1 MFSFELLINALVI
14 GILLGGFYAA
24 LSIGLSIS
32 FGLLDIVNIA
42 HPAFII
48 LGAFVCFIFNSH
60 YGFDPILVGIV
71 FCPVFF
77 ILGTLIYRIYYG
89 SFEKTGAEA
98 LRGLAFFFGV
108 MFIIE
113 VILIM
118 SFGVDFQ
125 MVQAGYIDFKA
136 TFGVVDIPFRMFV
149 PFVFAMLMAI
159 GLQWFSSKTF
169 FGRAMQ
175 AVAQDSLALRLMGI
189 DPAKI
194 KTIAFGISIATCS
207 IAGALLVIVLL
218 VELGILFLTES
229 FSQMSLVE
237 YSKNPSFTEKENTK
251 QIGELLYTYYFYLF
265 QISGIIL
272 LVAMI
277 GSITLTL
284 RDRGQVK
291 RQNIS
296 VQNTIEAGKAIEKK
310 KVKLGEGI

>member
-1 MFSFELLINALVI
+1 MFSFELLINAIVI

-48 LGAFVCFIFNSH
+48 LGAFICFVFNSH
-60 YGFDPILVGIV
+60 YGIDPILMGII
-71 FCPVFF
+71 FSPVFF
-77 ILGTLIYRIYYG
+77 LLGLLIYRIYYER
-89 SFEKTGAEA
+89 FEKTGAEA
-98 LRGLAFFFGV
+98 LRGLAFFFGL

-189 DPAKI
+189 DPVKI

-207 IAGALLVIVLL
+207 IAGALLVIVIPIEPSVGRLYIGQVFAIVVLGGLGSQSGTLIAAMLLGL
-218 VELGILFLTES
+218 VESLITTFFGPSWSPAVAFGALILVLAFKPTGILGRVGDT
-229 FSQMSLVE
+229 
-237 YSKNPSFTEKENTK
+237 
-251 QIGELLYTYYFYLF
+251 
-265 QISGIIL
+265 
-272 LVAMI
+272 
-277 GSITLTL
+277 
-284 RDRGQVK
+284 RG
-291 RQNIS
+291 
-296 VQNTIEAGKAIEKK
+296 
-310 KVKLGEGI
+310 

>member
-1 MFSFELLINALVI
+1 M
-14 GILLGGFYAA
+14 LGGFYAA

-48 LGAFVCFIFNSH
+48 LGAFICFVFNSH
-60 YGFDPILVGIV
+60 YGIDPILMGII
-71 FCPVFF
+71 FSPVFF
-77 ILGTLIYRIYYG
+77 LFGLLIYRIYYER
-89 SFEKTGAEA
+89 FEKTGAEA
-98 LRGLAFFFGV
+98 LRGLAFFFGL

-118 SFGVDFQ
+118 YFGVDFQ

-159 GLQWFSSKTF
+159 GLQWFSSRTF

-175 AVAQDSLALRLMGI
+175 AVAQDSLALRLMAI

-207 IAGALLVIVLL
+207 IAGALLVIVIPIEPSVGRLYIGQVFAIVVLGGLGSQSGTLIAAMLLGL
-218 VELGILFLTES
+218 VESLITTFFGPSWSPAVAFGALILVLAFKPTGILGRVGDT
-229 FSQMSLVE
+229 
-237 YSKNPSFTEKENTK
+237 
-251 QIGELLYTYYFYLF
+251 
-265 QISGIIL
+265 
-272 LVAMI
+272 
-277 GSITLTL
+277 
-284 RDRGQVK
+284 RG
-291 RQNIS
+291 
-296 VQNTIEAGKAIEKK
+296 
-310 KVKLGEGI
+310 

>member
-1 MFSFELLINALVI
+1 M
-14 GILLGGFYAA
+14 LGGFYAA

-48 LGAFVCFIFNSH
+48 LGAFICFVFNSH
-60 YGFDPILVGIV
+60 YGIDPILMGII
-71 FCPVFF
+71 FSPVFF
-77 ILGTLIYRIYYG
+77 LFGLLIYRIYYER
-89 SFEKTGAEA
+89 FEKTGAEA
-98 LRGLAFFFGV
+98 LRGLAFFFGL

-159 GLQWFSSKTF
+159 GLQWFSSRTF

-207 IAGALLVIVLL
+207 IAGALLVIVIPIEPSVGRLYIGQVFAIVVLGGLGSQSCTLIAAMLLGL
-218 VELGILFLTES
+218 VESLITTFFGPSWSPAVAFGALILVLAFKPTGILGRVGDT
-229 FSQMSLVE
+229 
-237 YSKNPSFTEKENTK
+237 
-251 QIGELLYTYYFYLF
+251 
-265 QISGIIL
+265 
-272 LVAMI
+272 
-277 GSITLTL
+277 
-284 RDRGQVK
+284 RG
-291 RQNIS
+291 
-296 VQNTIEAGKAIEKK
+296 
-310 KVKLGEGI
+310 

>member
-60 YGFDPILVGIV
+60 YGFDPILVGLV
-71 FCPVFF
+71 FSPIFF
-77 ILGTLIYRIYYG
+77 MLGTLIYRIYYG

-125 MVQAGYIDFKA
+125 MVQADYIDYKA
-136 TFGVVDIPFRMFV
+136 QFGAIDLPFRMFV
-149 PFVFAMLMAI
+149 PFVIAMIMTI
-159 GLQWFSSKTF
+159 GLQYFSSRTF

-175 AVAQDSLALRLMGI
+175 AVAQDPLALRLMAI
-189 DPAKI
+189 DPARI
-194 KTIAFGISIATCS
+194 KRIAFGLSLATCS
-207 IAGALLVIVLL
+207 IAGALLVIVIPIEPSVGRLYIGQVFAIVVLGGLGSQSGTLIAAMLL
-218 VELGILFLTES
+218 GLLESLITTFFGPSWSPAVAFGALILVLAFKPTGILGRVGDT
-229 FSQMSLVE
+229 
-237 YSKNPSFTEKENTK
+237 
-251 QIGELLYTYYFYLF
+251 
-265 QISGIIL
+265 
-272 LVAMI
+272 
-277 GSITLTL
+277 
-284 RDRGQVK
+284 RG
-291 RQNIS
+291 
-296 VQNTIEAGKAIEKK
+296 
-310 KVKLGEGI
+310 

>member
-1 MFSFELLINALVI
+1 MFSFELLINAIVI
-14 GILLGGFYAA
+14 GIMLGGFYAA

-48 LGAFVCFIFNSH
+48 LGAFICFVFNSH
-60 YGFDPILVGIV
+60 YGIDPILMGII
-71 FCPVFF
+71 FSPVFF
-77 ILGTLIYRIYYG
+77 LFGLLIYRIYYER
-89 SFEKTGAEA
+89 FEKTGAEA
-98 LRGLAFFFGV
+98 LRGLAFFFGL

-159 GLQWFSSKTF
+159 GLQWFSSRTF

-207 IAGALLVIVLL
+207 IAGALLVIVIPIEPSVGRLYIGQVFAIVVLGGLGSHSGTLIAAMLLGL
-218 VELGILFLTES
+218 VESLITTFFGPSWSPAVAFGALILVLAFKPTGILGRVGDT
-229 FSQMSLVE
+229 
-237 YSKNPSFTEKENTK
+237 
-251 QIGELLYTYYFYLF
+251 
-265 QISGIIL
+265 
-272 LVAMI
+272 
-277 GSITLTL
+277 
-284 RDRGQVK
+284 RG
-291 RQNIS
+291 
-296 VQNTIEAGKAIEKK
+296 
-310 KVKLGEGI
+310 

>member
-1 MFSFELLINALVI
+1 LFSFELLINAIVI

-48 LGAFVCFIFNSH
+48 LGAFICFVFNSH
-60 YGFDPILVGIV
+60 YGIDPILMGII
-71 FCPVFF
+71 FSPVFF
-77 ILGTLIYRIYYG
+77 IFGLLIYRIYYER
-89 SFEKTGAEA
+89 FEKTGAEA
-98 LRGLAFFFGV
+98 LRGLAFFFGL

-159 GLQWFSSKTF
+159 GLQWFSSRTF

-207 IAGALLVIVLL
+207 IAGALLVIVIPIEPSVGRLYIGQVFAIVVLGGLGSQSGTLIAAMLLGL
-218 VELGILFLTES
+218 VESLITTFFGPSWSPAVAFGALILVLAFKPTGILGRVGDT
-229 FSQMSLVE
+229 
-237 YSKNPSFTEKENTK
+237 
-251 QIGELLYTYYFYLF
+251 
-265 QISGIIL
+265 
-272 LVAMI
+272 
-277 GSITLTL
+277 
-284 RDRGQVK
+284 RG
-291 RQNIS
+291 
-296 VQNTIEAGKAIEKK
+296 
-310 KVKLGEGI
+310 

>member
-1 MFSFELLINALVI
+1 VNSRLLPRFFFGIFILFSAELLINAIVT

-60 YGFDPILVGIV
+60 YGLDPILMGIIFAPAFYV
-71 FCPVFF
+71 
-77 ILGTLIYRIYYG
+77 IGTLIYRIYYE

-125 MVQAGYIDFKA
+125 MVQADYIDFKA

-149 PFVFAMLMAI
+149 PFVIAMMMTL
-159 GLQWFSSKTF
+159 GLQYFSSRTF

-175 AVAQDSLALRLMGI
+175 AVAQDSLALRLMAI
-189 DPAKI
+189 DPARI
-194 KTIAFGISIATCS
+194 KRIAFGLSLATCS
-207 IAGALLVIVLL
+207 IAGALLVIVIPIEPSVGRLYIGQVFAIVVLGGLGSQSGTLIAAMLLGL
-218 VELGILFLTES
+218 VESMITTFFGPSWSPAVAFGALILVLAFKPTGILGRVGDT
-229 FSQMSLVE
+229 
-237 YSKNPSFTEKENTK
+237 
-251 QIGELLYTYYFYLF
+251 
-265 QISGIIL
+265 
-272 LVAMI
+272 
-277 GSITLTL
+277 
-284 RDRGQVK
+284 RG
-291 RQNIS
+291 
-296 VQNTIEAGKAIEKK
+296 
-310 KVKLGEGI
+310 

>member
-1 MFSFELLINALVI
+1 MSEFSPAAVPFVGICILFSAELFLNAIVI

-60 YGFDPILVGIV
+60 YGLDPILIGIIFAPAFYV
-71 FCPVFF
+71 
-77 ILGTLIYRIYYG
+77 LGTLIYRIYYE

-125 MVQAGYIDFKA
+125 MVQADYIDFKA
-136 TFGVVDIPFRMFV
+136 TFGVVDLPFRMFV
-149 PFVFAMLMAI
+149 PFVIAMIMTF
-159 GLQWFSSKTF
+159 GLQYFSSRTF

-175 AVAQDSLALRLMGI
+175 AVAQDSLALRLMAI
-189 DPAKI
+189 DPARI
-194 KTIAFGISIATCS
+194 KRIAFGLSLATCS
-207 IAGALLVIVLL
+207 IAGALLVIVIPIEPSVGRLYIGQVFAIVVLGGLGSQSGTLIAAMLLGL
-218 VELGILFLTES
+218 VETMIATFFGPSWSPAVAFGALILVLAFKPTGILGRVGDT
-229 FSQMSLVE
+229 
-237 YSKNPSFTEKENTK
+237 
-251 QIGELLYTYYFYLF
+251 
-265 QISGIIL
+265 
-272 LVAMI
+272 
-277 GSITLTL
+277 
-284 RDRGQVK
+284 RG
-291 RQNIS
+291 
-296 VQNTIEAGKAIEKK
+296 
-310 KVKLGEGI
+310 

>member
-1 MFSFELLINALVI
+1 VNSRLLPRFFFGIFILFSAELLINAIVT

-60 YGFDPILVGIV
+60 YGLDPILMGIIFAPAFYV
-71 FCPVFF
+71 V
-77 ILGTLIYRIYYG
+77 GTLIYRIYYE

-125 MVQAGYIDFKA
+125 MVQADYIDFKA
-136 TFGVVDIPFRMFV
+136 TFGVVDLPFRMFV
-149 PFVFAMLMAI
+149 PFVIAMMMTL
-159 GLQWFSSKTF
+159 GLQYFSSRTF

-175 AVAQDSLALRLMGI
+175 AVAQDSLALRLMAI
-189 DPAKI
+189 DPARI
-194 KTIAFGISIATCS
+194 KRIAFGLSLATCS
-207 IAGALLVIVLL
+207 IAGALLVIVIPIEPSVGRLYIGQVFAIVVLGGLGSQSGTLIAAMLLGL
-218 VELGILFLTES
+218 VESMITTFFGPSWSPAVAFGALILVLAFKPTGILGRVGDT
-229 FSQMSLVE
+229 
-237 YSKNPSFTEKENTK
+237 
-251 QIGELLYTYYFYLF
+251 
-265 QISGIIL
+265 
-272 LVAMI
+272 
-277 GSITLTL
+277 
-284 RDRGQVK
+284 RG
-291 RQNIS
+291 
-296 VQNTIEAGKAIEKK
+296 
-310 KVKLGEGI
+310 

>member
-1 MFSFELLINALVI
+1 LFSFELLINAIVI

-48 LGAFVCFIFNSH
+48 LGAFICFVFNSH
-60 YGFDPILVGIV
+60 YGIDPILMGII
-71 FCPVFF
+71 FSPVFF
-77 ILGTLIYRIYYG
+77 LFGLLIYRIYYER
-89 SFEKTGAEA
+89 FEKTGAEA
-98 LRGLAFFFGV
+98 LRGLAFFFGL

-118 SFGVDFQ
+118 YFGVDFQ
-125 MVQAGYIDFKA
+125 MVQAGYTDFKA

-207 IAGALLVIVLL
+207 IAGALLVIVIPIEPSVGRLYIGQVFAIVVLGGLGSQSGTLIAAMLLGL
-218 VELGILFLTES
+218 VESLITTFFGPSWSPAVAFGALILVLAFKPTGILGRVGDT
-229 FSQMSLVE
+229 
-237 YSKNPSFTEKENTK
+237 
-251 QIGELLYTYYFYLF
+251 
-265 QISGIIL
+265 
-272 LVAMI
+272 
-277 GSITLTL
+277 
-284 RDRGQVK
+284 RG
-291 RQNIS
+291 
-296 VQNTIEAGKAIEKK
+296 
-310 KVKLGEGI
+310 

>member
-1 MFSFELLINALVI
+1 MFSFELLINAIVI

-48 LGAFVCFIFNSH
+48 LGAFICFIFNSH
-60 YGFDPILVGIV
+60 YGIDPILMGII
-71 FCPVFF
+71 FSPVFF
-77 ILGTLIYRIYYG
+77 LFGLLIYRIYYER
-89 SFEKTGAEA
+89 FEKTGAEA
-98 LRGLAFFFGV
+98 LRGLAFFFGL

-118 SFGVDFQ
+118 FFGVDFQ

-159 GLQWFSSKTF
+159 GLQWFSSRTF

-189 DPAKI
+189 DPVKI

-207 IAGALLVIVLL
+207 IAGALLVIVIPIEPSVGRLYIGQVFAIVVLGGLGSQSGTLIAAMLLGL
-218 VELGILFLTES
+218 VESLITTFFGPSWSPAVAFGALILVLAFKPTGILGRVGDT
-229 FSQMSLVE
+229 
-237 YSKNPSFTEKENTK
+237 
-251 QIGELLYTYYFYLF
+251 
-265 QISGIIL
+265 
-272 LVAMI
+272 
-277 GSITLTL
+277 
-284 RDRGQVK
+284 RG
-291 RQNIS
+291 
-296 VQNTIEAGKAIEKK
+296 
-310 KVKLGEGI
+310 

>member
-1 MFSFELLINALVI
+1 M
-14 GILLGGFYAA
+14 LGGFYAA

-48 LGAFVCFIFNSH
+48 LGAFICFVFNSH
-60 YGFDPILVGIV
+60 YGIDPILMGII
-71 FCPVFF
+71 FSPVFF
-77 ILGTLIYRIYYG
+77 LFGLLIYRIYYER
-89 SFEKTGAEA
+89 FEKTGAEA
-98 LRGLAFFFGV
+98 LRGLAFFFGL

-118 SFGVDFQ
+118 YFGVDFQ

-159 GLQWFSSKTF
+159 GLQWFSSRTF

-194 KTIAFGISIATCS
+194 KSIAFGISIATCS
-207 IAGALLVIVLL
+207 IAGALLVIVIPIEPSVGRLYIGQVFAIVVLGGLGSQSGTLIAAMLLGL
-218 VELGILFLTES
+218 VESLITTFFGPSWSPAVAFGALILVLAFKPTGILGRVGDT
-229 FSQMSLVE
+229 
-237 YSKNPSFTEKENTK
+237 
-251 QIGELLYTYYFYLF
+251 
-265 QISGIIL
+265 
-272 LVAMI
+272 
-277 GSITLTL
+277 
-284 RDRGQVK
+284 RG
-291 RQNIS
+291 
-296 VQNTIEAGKAIEKK
+296 
-310 KVKLGEGI
+310 

>member
-1 MFSFELLINALVI
+1 MFSFELLINAIVI

-48 LGAFVCFIFNSH
+48 LGAFICFVFNSH
-60 YGFDPILVGIV
+60 YGIDPILMGII
-71 FCPVFF
+71 FSPVFF
-77 ILGTLIYRIYYG
+77 LLGLLIYRIYYER
-89 SFEKTGAEA
+89 FEKTGAEA
-98 LRGLAFFFGV
+98 LRGLAFFFGL

-159 GLQWFSSKTF
+159 GLQWFSSRTF

-175 AVAQDSLALRLMGI
+175 AVAQDSLALWLMGI
-189 DPAKI
+189 DPVKI

-207 IAGALLVIVLL
+207 IAGALLVIVIPIEPSVGRLYIGQVFAIVVLGGLGSQSGTLIAAMLLGL
-218 VELGILFLTES
+218 VESLITTFFGPSWSPAVAFGALILVLAFKPTGILGRVGDT
-229 FSQMSLVE
+229 
-237 YSKNPSFTEKENTK
+237 
-251 QIGELLYTYYFYLF
+251 
-265 QISGIIL
+265 
-272 LVAMI
+272 
-277 GSITLTL
+277 
-284 RDRGQVK
+284 RG
-291 RQNIS
+291 
-296 VQNTIEAGKAIEKK
+296 
-310 KVKLGEGI
+310 

>member
-1 MFSFELLINALVI
+1 MFSFELLINAIVI
-14 GILLGGFYAA
+14 GIMLGGFYAA

-48 LGAFVCFIFNSH
+48 LGAFICFIFNSH
-60 YGFDPILVGIV
+60 YGIDPILMGII
-71 FCPVFF
+71 FSPVFF
-77 ILGTLIYRIYYG
+77 LVGLLIYRIYYER
-89 SFEKTGAEA
+89 FEKTGAEA
-98 LRGLAFFFGV
+98 LRGLAFFFGL

-159 GLQWFSSKTF
+159 GLQWFSSRTF

-189 DPAKI
+189 DPVKI

-207 IAGALLVIVLL
+207 IAGALLVIVIPIEPSVGRLYIGQVFAIVVLGGLGSQSGTLIAAMLLGL
-218 VELGILFLTES
+218 VESLITTFFGPSWSPAVAFGALILVLAFKPTGILGRVGDT
-229 FSQMSLVE
+229 
-237 YSKNPSFTEKENTK
+237 
-251 QIGELLYTYYFYLF
+251 
-265 QISGIIL
+265 
-272 LVAMI
+272 
-277 GSITLTL
+277 
-284 RDRGQVK
+284 RG
-291 RQNIS
+291 
-296 VQNTIEAGKAIEKK
+296 
-310 KVKLGEGI
+310 

>member
-1 MFSFELLINALVI
+1 VI

-48 LGAFVCFIFNSH
+48 LGAFICFIFNSH
-60 YGFDPILVGIV
+60 YGIDPILMGII
-71 FCPVFF
+71 FSPVFF
-77 ILGTLIYRIYYG
+77 LLGLLIYRIYYER
-89 SFEKTGAEA
+89 FEKTGAEA
-98 LRGLAFFFGV
+98 LRGLAFFFGL

-159 GLQWFSSKTF
+159 GLQWFSSRTF

-189 DPAKI
+189 DPVKI

-207 IAGALLVIVLL
+207 IAGALLVIVIPIEPSVGRLYIGQVFAIVVLGGLGSQSGTLIAAMLLGL
-218 VELGILFLTES
+218 VESLITTFFGPSWSPAVAFGALILVLAFKPTGILGRVGDT
-229 FSQMSLVE
+229 
-237 YSKNPSFTEKENTK
+237 
-251 QIGELLYTYYFYLF
+251 
-265 QISGIIL
+265 
-272 LVAMI
+272 
-277 GSITLTL
+277 
-284 RDRGQVK
+284 RG
-291 RQNIS
+291 
-296 VQNTIEAGKAIEKK
+296 
-310 KVKLGEGI
+310 

>member
-1 MFSFELLINALVI
+1 MFSFELLINAIVI

-48 LGAFVCFIFNSH
+48 LGAFICFIFNSH
-60 YGFDPILVGIV
+60 YGIDPILMGII
-71 FCPVFF
+71 FSPVFF
-77 ILGTLIYRIYYG
+77 LLGLLIYRIYYER
-89 SFEKTGAEA
+89 FEKTGAEA
-98 LRGLAFFFGV
+98 LRGLAFFFGL

-159 GLQWFSSKTF
+159 GLQWFSSRTF

-207 IAGALLVIVLL
+207 IAGALLVIVIPIEPSVGRLYIGQVFAIVVLGGLGSQSGTLIAAMLLGL
-218 VELGILFLTES
+218 VESLITTFFGPSWSPAVAFGALILVLAFKPTGILGRVGDT
-229 FSQMSLVE
+229 
-237 YSKNPSFTEKENTK
+237 
-251 QIGELLYTYYFYLF
+251 
-265 QISGIIL
+265 
-272 LVAMI
+272 
-277 GSITLTL
+277 
-284 RDRGQVK
+284 RG
-291 RQNIS
+291 
-296 VQNTIEAGKAIEKK
+296 
-310 KVKLGEGI
+310 

>member
-71 FCPVFF
+71 FSPIFF
-77 ILGTLIYRIYYG
+77 MLGTLIYRIYYG

-125 MVQAGYIDFKA
+125 MVQAEYIDYKA
-136 TFGVVDIPFRMFV
+136 QFGDIDIPFRMFV
-149 PFVFAMLMAI
+149 PFVIAMIMTL
-159 GLQWFSSKTF
+159 GLQYFSSRTF

-175 AVAQDSLALRLMGI
+175 AVAQDPLALRLMAI
-189 DPAKI
+189 DPARI
-194 KTIAFGISIATCS
+194 KRIAFGISLATCS
-207 IAGALLVIVLL
+207 IAGALLVIVIPIEPSVGRLYIGQVFAIVVLGGLGSQSGTLIAAMLL
-218 VELGILFLTES
+218 GLLESLITTFFGPSWSPAVAFGALILVLAFKPTGILGRVGDT
-229 FSQMSLVE
+229 
-237 YSKNPSFTEKENTK
+237 
-251 QIGELLYTYYFYLF
+251 
-265 QISGIIL
+265 
-272 LVAMI
+272 
-277 GSITLTL
+277 
-284 RDRGQVK
+284 RG
-291 RQNIS
+291 
-296 VQNTIEAGKAIEKK
+296 
-310 KVKLGEGI
+310 

>member
-1 MFSFELLINALVI
+1 MNSRLLPRFFFGIFILFSAELLINAIVT

-60 YGFDPILVGIV
+60 YGLDPILMGIIFAPAFYV
-71 FCPVFF
+71 
-77 ILGTLIYRIYYG
+77 IGTLIYRIYYE

-125 MVQAGYIDFKA
+125 MVQADYIDFKA

-149 PFVFAMLMAI
+149 PFVIAMIMTF
-159 GLQWFSSKTF
+159 GLQYFSSRTF

-175 AVAQDSLALRLMGI
+175 AVAQDSLALRLMAI
-189 DPAKI
+189 DPARI
-194 KTIAFGISIATCS
+194 KRIAFGLSLATCS
-207 IAGALLVIVLL
+207 IAGALLVIVIPIEPSVGRLYIGQVFAIVVLGGLGSQSGTLIAAMLLGL
-218 VELGILFLTES
+218 VESMITTFFGPSWSPAVAFGALILVLAFKPTGILGRVGDT
-229 FSQMSLVE
+229 
-237 YSKNPSFTEKENTK
+237 
-251 QIGELLYTYYFYLF
+251 
-265 QISGIIL
+265 
-272 LVAMI
+272 
-277 GSITLTL
+277 
-284 RDRGQVK
+284 RG
-291 RQNIS
+291 
-296 VQNTIEAGKAIEKK
+296 
-310 KVKLGEGI
+310 

>member
-1 MFSFELLINALVI
+1 MFSFELLINAIVI

-48 LGAFVCFIFNSH
+48 LGAFICFIFNSH
-60 YGFDPILVGIV
+60 YGIDPILMGII
-71 FCPVFF
+71 FSPVFF
-77 ILGTLIYRIYYG
+77 LVGLLIYRIYYER
-89 SFEKTGAEA
+89 FEKTGAEA
-98 LRGLAFFFGV
+98 LRGLAFFFGL

-113 VILIM
+113 VLLIM
-118 SFGVDFQ
+118 YFGVDFQ

-175 AVAQDSLALRLMGI
+175 AVAQDSLALRLLGI
-189 DPAKI
+189 DPVKI

-207 IAGALLVIVLL
+207 IAGALLVIVIPIEPSVGRLYIGQVFAIVVLGGLGSQSGTLIAAMLLGL
-218 VELGILFLTES
+218 VESLITTFFGPSWSPAVAFGALILVLAFKPTGILGRAGDT
-229 FSQMSLVE
+229 
-237 YSKNPSFTEKENTK
+237 
-251 QIGELLYTYYFYLF
+251 
-265 QISGIIL
+265 
-272 LVAMI
+272 
-277 GSITLTL
+277 
-284 RDRGQVK
+284 RG
-291 RQNIS
+291 
-296 VQNTIEAGKAIEKK
+296 
-310 KVKLGEGI
+310 

>member
-48 LGAFVCFIFNSH
+48 LGAFICFVFNSH
-60 YGFDPILVGIV
+60 YGIDPILMGII
-71 FCPVFF
+71 FSPVFF
-77 ILGTLIYRIYYG
+77 LFGLLIYRIYYER
-89 SFEKTGAEA
+89 FEKTGAEA
-98 LRGLAFFFGV
+98 LRGLAFFFGL

-118 SFGVDFQ
+118 YFGVDFQ

-207 IAGALLVIVLL
+207 IAGALLVIVIPIEPSVGRLYIGQVFAIVVLGGLGSQSGTLIAAMLLGL
-218 VELGILFLTES
+218 VESLITTFFGPSWSPAVAFGALILVLAFKPTGILGRVGDT
-229 FSQMSLVE
+229 
-237 YSKNPSFTEKENTK
+237 
-251 QIGELLYTYYFYLF
+251 
-265 QISGIIL
+265 
-272 LVAMI
+272 
-277 GSITLTL
+277 
-284 RDRGQVK
+284 RG
-291 RQNIS
+291 
-296 VQNTIEAGKAIEKK
+296 
-310 KVKLGEGI
+310 